1 MSQRGV
7 YDDAFYRVTA
17 KAVIRHKD
25 TVLAVWDEDGFWNL
39 PGGGID
45 HGETVREAL
54 ARELQE
60 ELGYEGK
67 FTFAYRDT
75 LTYFSSRLNYCCMHL
90 IFDVELDSYRD
101 TVGED
106 AAAATFIDPNVC
118 KNSERIAHQFIYKY
132 GIDESFQISFEQ

>member
-17 KAVIRHKD
+17 KAVIRRKD

-67 FTFAYRDT
+67 FTFATKLLLYA
-75 LTYFSSRLNYCCMHL
+75 
-90 IFDVELDSYRD
+90 FD
-101 TVGED
+101 
-106 AAAATFIDPNVC
+106 I
-118 KNSERIAHQFIYKY
+118 
-132 GIDESFQISFEQ
+132 